1 MTDSLTSINP
11 ANGETIATYHKMTVE
26 HAKEVIEKSHN
37 AFQSWKNQN
46 LEDRARLM
54 MTAAD
59 ILEQKKQKF
68 ATLMMHEMGKV
79 FNDGVAEIEKCAWV
93 CRFYAENAAA
103 FLEDEIVKT
112 DMDESIVSYKPLG
125 VVMAVMPW
133 NYPFWQVFRFAAPTL
148 MAGNTGV
155 LKHASSVTGC
165 SLALENI
172 FKEAGFPQDVFRS
185 LLISGSE
192 MEDLIA
198 HGKVRAVTLTGSTRA
213 GQSVAATSGRYL
225 KKTLLELGGSDPYLV
240 LHDADIALAA
250 KACVDG
256 RLLNAGQSC
265 VAAKRFIVVDS
276 VYDEFLTAFT
286 AEMQSRKLGLPD
298 DESTDIGPQASVSL
312 RDELHDQVSRTIEA
326 GAKCIL
332 GGVIPERAGAWYP
345 ATILTE
351 VKKGMPAYSEELF
364 GPVATVIRASTEDE
378 AIAIANDSDFG
389 LGGAVFTR
397 DVERGKM
404 IARDKIDSGAVFVNA
419 FTKSDPRMPFG
430 GVKQSGYGRELSR
443 FGIHEFVNTKTIC
456 VNNG

>member
-1 MTDSLTSINP
+1 MSDSLISINP
-11 ANGETIATYHKMTVE
+11 ASGERIAIYDKMTVN
-26 HAKEVIEKSHN
+26 HAKETIEKAHA
-37 AFQSWKNQN
+37 AFQSWKSKSID
-46 LEDRARLM
+46 DRAQLM
-54 MTAAD
+54 MAAAD
-59 ILEQKKQKF
+59 LLEKKKEEF
-68 ATLMMHEMGKV
+68 ATLMMNEMGKV
-79 FNDGVAEIEKCAWV
+79 LSGGVAEIEKCAWV
-93 CRFYAENAAA
+93 CRFYADKAAD
-103 FLEDEIVKT
+103 FLKDEIVKT
-112 DMDESIVSYKPLG
+112 DMDESIISYQPIG

-165 SLALENI
+165 SLAIEDI

-185 LLISGSE
+185 LLVSGSD

-198 HGKVRAVTLTGSTRA
+198 HDKVRAVTLTGSTKA
-213 GQSVAATSGRYL
+213 GQSVAATSGKHL

-240 LHDADIALAA
+240 LHDADIALAV

-276 VYDEFLTAFT
+276 VYDEFLAAFT
-286 AEMQSRKLGLPD
+286 AEMQSRKLGIPA
-298 DESTDIGPQASVSL
+298 DESTDIGPQASVAL
-312 RDELHDQVSRTIEA
+312 RDELHDQVRRSVEA

-332 GGVIPERAGAWYP
+332 GGEIPEKDGAWYP

-351 VKKGMPAYSEELF
+351 VKKEMPAYSEELF
-364 GPVATVIRASTEDE
+364 GPVATVIRASSEDE
-378 AIAIANDSDFG
+378 AIEIANDSDFG

-443 FGIHEFVNTKTIC
+443 FGIHEFVNIKTIG

>member
-1 MTDSLTSINP
+1 MSDSLISINP
-11 ANGETIATYHKMTVE
+11 ASGERIAIYDKMTVD
-26 HAKEVIEKSHN
+26 HAKETIEKAHA
-37 AFQSWKNQN
+37 AFQSWKSKTID
-46 LEDRARLM
+46 DRAQLM
-54 MTAAD
+54 MAAAD
-59 ILEQKKQKF
+59 LLEKKKEEF
-68 ATLMMHEMGKV
+68 ATLMMNEMGKV
-79 FNDGVAEIEKCAWV
+79 LSGGVAEIEKCAWV
-93 CRFYAENAAA
+93 CRFYADKAAD
-103 FLEDEIVKT
+103 FLKDEIVKT
-112 DMDESIVSYKPLG
+112 DMDESIISYQPIG

-165 SLALENI
+165 SLAIEDI

-185 LLISGSE
+185 LLVSGSD

-198 HGKVRAVTLTGSTRA
+198 HDKVRAVTLTGSTKA
-213 GQSVAATSGRYL
+213 GQSVAATSGKHL

-240 LHDADIALAA
+240 LHDADIALAV

-276 VYDEFLTAFT
+276 VYDEFLAAFT
-286 AEMQSRKLGLPD
+286 AEMQSRKLGIPA
-298 DESTDIGPQASVSL
+298 DESTDIGPQASVAL
-312 RDELHDQVSRTIEA
+312 RDELHDQVRRSVEA

-332 GGVIPERAGAWYP
+332 GGEIPEKDGAWYP

-351 VKKGMPAYSEELF
+351 VKKEMPAYSEELF
-364 GPVATVIRASTEDE
+364 GPVATVIRASSEDE
-378 AIAIANDSDFG
+378 AIEIANDSDFG

-397 DVERGKM
+397 DVERGQM
-404 IARDKIDSGAVFVNA
+404 IARDKVDSGAVFGNA

-443 FGIHEFVNTKTIC
+443 FGIHEFVNIKTIG
-456 VNNG
+456 VNKG